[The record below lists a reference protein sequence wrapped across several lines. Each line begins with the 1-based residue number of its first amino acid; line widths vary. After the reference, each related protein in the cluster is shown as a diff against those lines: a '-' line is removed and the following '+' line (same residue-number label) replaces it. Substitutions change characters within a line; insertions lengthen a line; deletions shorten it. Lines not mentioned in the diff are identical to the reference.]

1 MTAQRGSVPPHS
13 GQPATTRFGLPD
25 STFGSHEWQ
34 IHQRAAHDPD
44 FRSLCEEHEE
54 ALRAV
59 EHFRASDAPHPRI
72 TEYADLVEELRKDIL
87 QELET
92 IRK

>member
-1 MTAQRGSVPPHS
+1 
-13 GQPATTRFGLPD
+13 
-25 STFGSHEWQ
+25 
-34 IHQRAAHDPD
+34 
-44 FRSLCEEHEE
+44 LCEEHEE